1 MIAPVSPPA
10 SPPPSAQPAVTPALP
25 NTAARSRVLVTTIDS
40 AVFAYEQARYDT
52 AAFVLRRALVARGA
66 DSLSAP
72 RRLTALAYLGAA
84 ELARNNRDSATA
96 AFRALIS
103 EAPHRSLDAYGFSPA
118 VTDFYTS
125 IRRSLSGLAR
135 LQEGERAVVI
145 TLLAI
150 TPHYVS
156 VEVLRDDGRRV
167 VSLYDGQS
175 ADSLSL
181 TWDRRGADGVVPP
194 PGRYQIVVT
203 ARAADGR
210 VLNVVRF
217 PVTTR

>member
-1 MIAPVSPPA
+1 
-10 SPPPSAQPAVTPALP
+10 
-25 NTAARSRVLVTTIDS
+25 
-40 AVFAYEQARYDT
+40 VFAYEQAQYDT
-52 AAFVLRRALVARGA
+52 VAFVMRRALAGRGA
-66 DSLSAP
+66 DSLDALQ
-72 RRLTALAYLGAA
+72 RLTALAYLGAA
-84 ELARNNRDSATA
+84 ELARKNRDSATE
-96 AFRALIS
+96 AFRTLIS
-103 EAPHRSLDAYGFSPA
+103 EAPHRSLDAYGFPSP

-125 IRRSLSGLAR
+125 IRQSLSGLAR
-135 LQEGERAVVI
+135 VQEGDRGVAI

-156 VEVLRDDGRRV
+156 VEVLRDDGRRL
-167 VSLYDGQS
+167 VSLYDGHS

-181 TWDRRGADGVVPP
+181 TWDRRGADGVIPP

>member
-1 MIAPVSPPA
+1 
-10 SPPPSAQPAVTPALP
+10 
-25 NTAARSRVLVTTIDS
+25 
-40 AVFAYEQARYDT
+40 
-52 AAFVLRRALVARGA
+52 VLRRALVARGA
-66 DSLSAP
+66 DSLSAS

-103 EAPHRSLDAYGFSPA
+103 EAPHRSLDVYGFPPP
-118 VTDFYTS
+118 VTDFYAN
-125 IRRSLSGLAR
+125 IRKSLSGLAR
-135 LQEGERAVVI
+135 LQEGERGVVI

-156 VEVLRDDGRRV
+156 VEVLREDGRRV
-167 VSLYDGQS
+167 ASLYDGQS

-181 TWDRRGADGVVPP
+181 TWDRRGTDGVIPP
-194 PGRYQIVVT
+194 PGRYQVVVT
-203 ARAADGR
+203 ARAADGH